1 MTLTEERL
9 AEHDKQL
16 NQHGESILQL
26 INWDKDK
33 HERLTAM
40 EKKDEEN
47 EKRLKD
53 VEQNYVKLENTILT
67 ENKETR
73 KFFQSNMDKLWDLT
87 KSRDEQKHEGRKMKH
102 ELAKT
107 KLEKWSDVIFKVAS
121 SGGILYLIA
130 QALLK

>member
-1 MTLTEERL
+1 MSLIEERL
-9 AEHDKQL
+9 TEHDKQL
-16 NQHGESILQL
+16 DQHSESILQL

-33 HERLTAM
+33 HQRLLAV
-40 EKKDEEN
+40 EKKDEEH

-73 KFFQSNMDKLWDLT
+73 TFFQSNMDKLWDLT
-87 KSRDEQKHEGRKMKH
+87 KQRDEHKHEGRKMKH

-107 KLEKWSDVIFKVAS
+107 KLEKWSDVIFKIAS
-121 SGGILYLIA
+121 SGGILYLIV
-130 QALLK
+130 QALIK